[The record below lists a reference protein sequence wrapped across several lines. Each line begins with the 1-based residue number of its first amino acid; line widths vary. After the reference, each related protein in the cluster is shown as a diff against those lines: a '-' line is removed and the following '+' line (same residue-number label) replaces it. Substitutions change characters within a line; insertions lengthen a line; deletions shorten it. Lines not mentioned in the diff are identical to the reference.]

1 MLHKTFHESVMV
13 GTALL
18 PTAISS
24 ATAVNGSTIALNFGG
39 SAISFLFQ
47 TTSIA
52 SDEVATVKFEE
63 SADASAFTKVQSND
77 AAADLS
83 FTVPQAGVGDEGTA
97 MATIPFAKLLATTK
111 YVRMVVT
118 SASAGTIAYTAAAQY
133 VISGFQSRPTSQED
147 KTFAACVSF
156 V

>member
-18 PTAISS
+18 PQTIAA

-39 SAISFLFQ
+39 SAISFMFQ
-47 TTSIA
+47 TSSIA
-52 SDEVATVKFEE
+52 GDEVATVKFEE
-63 SADASAFTKVQSND
+63 SADASTFTKVQSND

-83 FTVPQAGVGDEGTA
+83 FTVPQAAAGDEGSV

-118 SASAGTIAYTAAAQY
+118 SAGTTISYLAAANY
-133 VISGFQSRPTSQED
+133 VISGFQSHPTSQED

>member
-18 PTAISS
+18 PTTITA

-39 SAISFLFQ
+39 SAISFMFQ
-47 TTSIA
+47 TTGIA

-63 SADASAFTKVQSND
+63 SVDGTTFTKVQSND
-77 AAADLS
+77 AAVDLS
-83 FTVPQAGVGDEGTA
+83 FTTPDASAGDESTA

-118 SASAGTIAYTAAAQY
+118 SAGTTISYVAAAQY
-133 VISGFQSRPTSQED
+133 VISGFQSRPTSQVD

>member
-18 PTAISS
+18 PTTISA

-47 TTSIA
+47 TTGIA
-52 SDEVATVKFEE
+52 TDEVATVKFEE

-83 FTVPQAGVGDEGTA
+83 FTVPNAVAGDEGTVL
-97 MATIPFAKLLATTK
+97 ATIPFAKLLATTK

-118 SASAGTIAYTAAAQY
+118 SAGGTISYTAAAQY
-133 VISGFQSRPTSQED
+133 VISGFQSHPTSQED

>member
-18 PTAISS
+18 PQTIAA
-24 ATAVNGSTIALNFGG
+24 ATAVNGSTIALNSGG

-47 TTSIA
+47 TSSITA
-52 SDEVATVKFEE
+52 DEVATVKFEE
-63 SADASAFTKVQSND
+63 SADASTFTKVQSND

-118 SASAGTIAYTAAAQY
+118 SAGTTISYTAAAQY
-133 VISGFQSRPTSQED
+133 VMSGFQSRPTSQED

>member
-18 PTAISS
+18 PQTIAA
-24 ATAVNGSTIALNFGG
+24 ATAVNGSTIALNHGG
-39 SAISFLFQ
+39 SAISFMFQ
-47 TTSIA
+47 TSTIT

-63 SADASAFTKVQSND
+63 SADASTFTKVQSND

-118 SASAGTIAYTAAAQY
+118 SAGGTISYLAAAQY

>member
-18 PTAISS
+18 PTTISA

-39 SAISFLFQ
+39 SAISFMVHA
-47 TTSIA
+47 TGISG
-52 SDEVATVKFEE
+52 DEVATVKFEE
-63 SADASAFTKVQSND
+63 SADNSTFTKVQSND

-83 FTVPQAGVGDEGTA
+83 FTIPEAGAGDEGTA
-97 MATIPFAKLLATTK
+97 MATIPFAKLLETTK
-111 YVRMVVT
+111 YLRMVVT
-118 SASAGTIAYTAAAQY
+118 SAGTTISYVAAAQY
-133 VISGFQSRPTSQED
+133 VISGFQSRPTSQVD

>member
-13 GTALL
+13 GTALV
-18 PTAISS
+18 PTAITS
-24 ATAVNGSTIALNFGG
+24 ASAVNGSTIALNSGG

-47 TTSIA
+47 TTAIA

-63 SADASAFTKVQSND
+63 SVDGSTWTKVQSND

-83 FTVPQAGVGDEGTA
+83 FTVPDAGAGDESSA
-97 MATIPFAKLLATTK
+97 MATIPFAKFLATTK
-111 YVRMVVT
+111 FVRIVVT
-118 SASAGTIAYTAAAQY
+118 SAGTTINYTAAAQY
-133 VISGFQSRPTSQED
+133 VISGFQSKPTSQDD

>member
-63 SADASAFTKVQSND
+63 SADASTFTKVQSND

-118 SASAGTIAYTAAAQY
+118 SAGTSISYTAAAQY

>member
-18 PTAISS
+18 PQTIAA

-39 SAISFLFQ
+39 SAISFMFQ
-47 TTSIA
+47 TSSI
-52 SDEVATVKFEE
+52 SGDEVATVKFEE
-63 SADASAFTKVQSND
+63 SVDASTFTKVQSND

-118 SASAGTIAYTAAAQY
+118 SAGGTISYLAAAQY

>member
-13 GTALL
+13 GTALV
-18 PTAISS
+18 PTVISA
-24 ATAVNGSTIALNFGG
+24 ATAVNGATIALNFGG

-47 TTSIA
+47 TTSLA
-52 SDEVATVKFEE
+52 TDEVATVKFEE
-63 SADASAFTKVQSND
+63 SVDGSTWTKVQSND

-83 FTVPQAGVGDEGTA
+83 FTVPNAAAGDETTA
-97 MATIPFAKLLATTK
+97 MATVPFAKFLSTTK
-111 YVRMVVT
+111 FVRLVVT
-118 SASAGTIAYTAAAQY
+118 SAGGTISYTAAAQY